1 MPHLLFGT
9 DTVGQRNRCQ
19 LLFCDVEHGLH
30 GLVVMRFPDD
40 LIDDVIRRL
49 RRVEGQIRG
58 VQQMIQDGRNCADV
72 VTQLSAI
79 NSAMDRVNYRLF
91 AAGMRH
97 CVVDPEADMTA
108 DELEKLFVKL
118 G

>member
-1 MPHLLFGT
+1 
-9 DTVGQRNRCQ
+9 
-19 LLFCDVEHGLH
+19 
-30 GLVVMRFPDD
+30 MRFPDD
-40 LIDDVIRRL
+40 VTDDVTRRL

-58 VQQMIQDGRNCADV
+58 VQQMIEDGRTCRDV

-79 NSAMDRVNYRLF
+79 KSAMDRVNYRLF

-97 CVVDPEADMTA
+97 CVVDPDADMTA
-108 DELEKLFVKL
+108 EELEKLFVKL